1 MPTPPTTSEI
11 APIAATAKVI
21 ASSTVPNTSSIFCC
35 GVTVKSSAPWRAI
48 STRLMPASTSASGAV
63 GS

>member
-11 APIAATAKVI
+11 APIAATAKVM

-35 GVTVKSSAPWRAI
+35 GVTVKSSAPWRATMI
-48 STRLMPASTSASGAV
+48 LRMPLSTSASGAV